1 MMTQLI
7 YIISNVSD
15 KIERIAGSPYCIVNG
30 KPESIVSDKIKI
42 NMYDNSLNIEFG
54 YHQHGMKKH
63 VNLKAEIKINSQ
75 DMYYVYKVPF
85 LLDGTG
91 KLKQVSKK
99 YYCIYGMSSYIFNNT
114 LFLLVC
120 VIALIIVKALLII

>member
-1 MMTQLI
+1 MTKLI

-42 NMYDNSLNIEFG
+42 DMDVNSLNIELG
-54 YHQHGMKKH
+54 YHQRGMKRR
-63 VNLKAEIKINSQ
+63 VNLKAQIKNNSQ
-75 DMYYVYKVPF
+75 DMYYIYKVPF

-99 YYCIYGMSSYIFNNT
+99 HYCIYSIFRYVFNNT

-120 VIALIIVKALLII
+120 ILALIIVKAL